1 MPRYKFKIS
10 ELEYR
15 TVDAFD
21 LEDAL
26 ERAGIAKDDP
36 YELIEG
42 DDFYEKCLM
51 AAIADDVFFGS

>member
-1 MPRYKFKIS
+1 MPRFKFKIN

-21 LEDAL
+21 LDDAL
-26 ERAGIAKDDP
+26 ERTGITKDDS

-42 DDFYEKCLM
+42 DDFDEKCLM
-51 AAIADDVFFGS
+51 SAIGDEVLFRL